1 MCRASARARRCQF
14 VSAAFGTSVGGRL
27 AEVAADRWRCRWCE
41 KLWRRWVEVAGEVF
55 GLRVSLLF
63 GRRKRKGEE
72 EVEGGGA
79 LGVLEVLE
87 AEEILEV
94 LRVEILEEELTGDVG
109 VRRASLL

>member
-14 VSAAFGTSVGGRL
+14 VSAAFGTSVDGRL

-72 EVEGGGA
+72 EVEGGGGA
-79 LGVLEVLE
+79 LEVLE
-87 AEEILEV
+87 AEEILEA

-109 VRRASLL
+109 ERRASLL